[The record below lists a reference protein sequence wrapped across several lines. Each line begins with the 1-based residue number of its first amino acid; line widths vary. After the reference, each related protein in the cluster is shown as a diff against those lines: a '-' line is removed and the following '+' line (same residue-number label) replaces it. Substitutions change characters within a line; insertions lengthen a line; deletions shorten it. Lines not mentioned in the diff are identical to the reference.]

1 MSFSELKGV
10 MAGAGFFAQ
19 FHADAWGRTEGA
31 RIAAIADPDQEKARA
46 FAARWGIPRVY
57 ADAAA
62 MLAAEKPDFF
72 DIVTGP
78 ATHRALAELGAS
90 EKVTVISQKPLAP
103 SLEDSVAMVDACAR
117 AGVRLLVH
125 ENWRWQ
131 PWYRETRRLIDAGMP
146 GRVFHIGF
154 RMRTGDGRGA
164 NPYTVQPYFRN
175 MRRFLIFETLVHF
188 LDTLRFLGGEIGSL
202 YCRTARVNPIIAG
215 EDCGILQL
223 TFATGA
229 QGLIDANR
237 ISGPLPAPP
246 AFASMQL
253 EGDAAQVRMDDQ
265 GRIYTTLYGEAERE
279 HAFPIPEIGY
289 KGDSILALH
298 RHFVECLRDGR
309 PAESEGAAYLDTVR
323 AVFAAYESAETGQPI
338 LLR

>member
-19 FHADAWGRTEGA
+19 FHADAWRRTEGA
-31 RIAAIADPDQEKARA
+31 RITAIADPEEAKARA
-46 FAARWGIPRVY
+46 FAEKWGIPRVY
-57 ADAAA
+57 SDAAA
-62 MLAAEKPDFF
+62 MLAAEKPDFL

-90 EKVTVISQKPLAP
+90 EKVTVISQKPMAP
-103 SLEDSVAMVDACAR
+103 SLEDSVAMVETCTR

-131 PWYRETRRLIDAGMP
+131 PWYREARRLIGAGAL

-164 NPYTVQPYFRN
+164 NPYTVQPYFRG

-188 LDTLRFLGGEIGSL
+188 LDTLRFLGGEIGTL
-202 YCRTARVNPIIAG
+202 YCRTARINPIIAG

-223 TFATGA
+223 TFVSGA

-237 ISGPLPAPP
+237 ISGPLPPP
-246 AFASMQL
+246 TAFATMQL
-253 EGDAAQVRMDDQ
+253 EGDEAQIRMDDQ
-265 GRIYTTLYGEAERE
+265 GRLFTTRYGEAERE
-279 HAFPIPEIGY
+279 HQFPIPAIGY

-309 PAESEGAAYLDTVR
+309 PSESEGVAYLATVR
-323 AVFAAYESAETGQPI
+323 AVFAAYESTETGLPVS
-338 LLR
+338 LR